1 MRKIY
6 TLVTLGFVLL
16 VAGCKTASKLYDK
29 GNYDDAVQLAVK
41 KLQKINPRLITLI
54 RIQGGHHNDLPSFD
68 EYHNF
73 IRDILKY

>member
-29 GNYDDAVQLAVK
+29 GNYDEAVQLAVK
-41 KLQKINPRLITLI
+41 KLQKNRMM
-54 RIQGGHHNDLPSFD
+54 
-68 EYHNF
+68 
-73 IRDILKY
+73 K

>member
-29 GNYDDAVQLAVK
+29 GNYDEAVELAVK
-41 KLQKINPRLITLI
+41 KVAVKIEKIVVLHEINVFKRITL
-54 RIQGGHHNDLPSFD
+54 
-68 EYHNF
+68 Y
-73 IRDILKY
+73 